1 MTQNEINEAMDVV
14 CKVFDKTQEIV
25 NLMNTLSIKQ
35 IKYIECIYKMTIE
48 RTKLEEIIK
57 EDSHE
62 K

>member
-1 MTQNEINEAMDVV
+1 MTQNEINEAIDVI

-25 NLMNTLSIKQ
+25 NLMNTLSTKQ
-35 IKYIECIYKMTIE
+35 ITYIKCLYNMTIE

-57 EDSHE
+57 EEE

>member
-1 MTQNEINEAMDVV
+1 MTQNEINEAIDVI

-25 NLMNTLSIKQ
+25 NLMNTLSTKQ
-35 IKYIECIYKMTIE
+35 IMYIKCLYNMTIE

-57 EDSHE
+57 EEE